1 MRLAQWRVTW
11 LFLSS
16 SCYQILVLA
25 DSLVVRSPPL
35 RQAQERYLQGYNPAN
50 IEILRLQHYR
60 IFVKLLVALL
70 HEKPKTLPN
79 PTFCHPVLHLL

>member
-1 MRLAQWRVTW
+1 MVIKTEITPAGNRRLAQWRVTW

-35 RQAQERYLQGYNPAN
+35 RQAQER
-50 IEILRLQHYR
+50 
-60 IFVKLLVALL
+60 
-70 HEKPKTLPN
+70 
-79 PTFCHPVLHLL
+79 